1 MNSMALRMAAA
12 VLLTVCGFC
21 LGDARRQKLT
31 ARRRT
36 LEAVTELLTRL
47 RQEIAYRRTDL
58 GQLYHTLA
66 TEYNSGS
73 PLGNTFR
80 LGNCFQQMVPPE
92 PLKTEESA
100 CFTACFA
107 DLGRADAKQECARL
121 DYYLQRFDGFL
132 TCAKEEEQLSAH
144 LDRRLGLAAGA
155 MLGLLML

>member
-1 MNSMALRMAAA
+1 
-12 VLLTVCGFC
+12 
-21 LGDARRQKLT
+21 
-31 ARRRT
+31 
-36 LEAVTELLTRL
+36 
-47 RQEIAYRRTDL
+47 
-58 GQLYHTLA
+58 
-66 TEYNSGS
+66 
-73 PLGNTFR
+73 
-80 LGNCFQQMVPPE
+80 MVPPE
-92 PLKTEESA
+92 PLKTEEAA